1 MLLIIVCVL
10 ILAVNVLIGAGTCTV
25 DIHCEN
31 NTIIFSNVFLA
42 HASYQHI
49 FAS

>member
-10 ILAVNVLIGAGTCTV
+10 ILAVNVLIGAGIV
-25 DIHCEN
+25 VIYCEN

-42 HASYQHI
+42 HAS
-49 FAS
+49 